1 MCIRDRDGLIV
12 ATIMAGIIL
21 TIMGF
26 LKFGNLI
33 RFIPYTITTGFTFGI
48 AVTILVGQIK
58 DFLGLDTSAY
68 TGPTIETLDKLNA
81 VFKCI
86 NTFNWQ
92 ALVVGG
98 VSLAILIIW
107 PRFKKLEKIPAS
119 LIAVIVS
126 VIMVKLG
133 MQAKTIGDLYT
144 ISSKLPGISIP
155 HVNITMVKNLL
166 PDAFTIA
173 VLAGIES
180 LLSCVVSDGMIGSR
194 HKPNM
199 ELVAQGAGNLVSAL
213 FGGIPATG
221 AIARTAA
228 NVKMCIRDRIE
239 LLLFIIRCKNYEEN
253 VIKEIDVDNR
263 IIQEVATYIYEHYA
277 DNLSL
282 EYVADKFNLSRS
294 YLSKKFKT
302 ATGFGFKEYIIN
314 VRIQNACNLLL
325 ETNKSIT
332 DIAFECGFND
342 SNYFGDAFRKAKG
355 ISPHKYRKNETF

>member
-1 MCIRDRDGLIV
+1 MFQDMSKDFDIKRIKRSNTSCSTGVGAHVHPFNEIFYLSSGECTSFIDHNIYKFGKGDLVIVPSGCLHRTTYNGKGMHERIV
-12 ATIMAGIIL
+12 AL
-21 TIMGF
+21 
-26 LKFGNLI
+26 
-33 RFIPYTITTGFTFGI
+33 
-48 AVTILVGQIK
+48 
-58 DFLGLDTSAY
+58 
-68 TGPTIETLDKLNA
+68 LDKLIFENDSPDELSPA
-81 VFKCI
+81 FIK
-86 NTFNWQ
+86 
-92 ALVVGG
+92 VG
-98 VSLAILIIW
+98 L
-107 PRFKKLEKIPAS
+107 
-119 LIAVIVS
+119 
-126 VIMVKLG
+126 
-133 MQAKTIGDLYT
+133 
-144 ISSKLPGISIP
+144 
-155 HVNITMVKNLL
+155 
-166 PDAFTIA
+166 
-173 VLAGIES
+173 
-180 LLSCVVSDGMIGSR
+180 
-194 HKPNM
+194 
-199 ELVAQGAGNLVSAL
+199 
-213 FGGIPATG
+213 
-221 AIARTAA
+221 
-228 NVKMCIRDRIE
+228 IE